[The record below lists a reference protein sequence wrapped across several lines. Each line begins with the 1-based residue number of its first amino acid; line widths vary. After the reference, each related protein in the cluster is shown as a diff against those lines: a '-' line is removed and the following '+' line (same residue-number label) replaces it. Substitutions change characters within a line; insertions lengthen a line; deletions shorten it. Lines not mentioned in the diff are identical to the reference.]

1 MQRLYLDA
9 VIDEMDFPAGEVGGR
24 ARSAYEGLLA
34 ERGPEGLH
42 ALLAERDPKSA
53 ELIHPNNSRRVVR
66 ALEMLD
72 EGVSYA
78 QKHEG
83 LKRHSPHYAASIW
96 ALSMSRDRLYQRIDL
111 RVDLMMEQGL
121 LDEVAALRDGGL
133 VADSTAGQAIGY
145 KELLSHLA
153 GECSLEEA
161 VQTIKRRTRNYA
173 KRQLSWIRRDGRARV
188 LDMDALSTEEACEL
202 VVSGLGVGRDDDGG
216 GR

>member
-1 MQRLYLDA
+1 
-9 VIDEMDFPAGEVGGR
+9 
-24 ARSAYEGLLA
+24 
-34 ERGPEGLH
+34 
-42 ALLAERDPKSA
+42 
-53 ELIHPNNSRRVVR
+53 
-66 ALEMLD
+66 
-72 EGVSYA
+72 
-78 QKHEG
+78 
-83 LKRHSPHYAASIW
+83 
-96 ALSMSRDRLYQRIDL
+96 MSRNRLYQRIDL

-133 VADSTAGQAIGY
+133 VTDSTAGQAIGY

-202 VVSGLGVGRDDDGG
+202 VVSELGAGRDDDGG